1 MPPIVLLALGIVAL
15 LAALACW
22 CALMRIAARSYAPL
36 VATLAAL
43 LFGAGL
49 CAAIS
54 ASKTGGYVA
63 GIIGYLFYMALL
75 SIAAG
80 LIFGVVLQLV
90 WRWLGREDPARR
102 PAPLTPAWDL
112 IGFSTLSLIAVLLSA
127 LE

>member
-1 MPPIVLLALGIVAL
+1 MAILIAFLAVILI

-22 CALMRIAARSYAPL
+22 GAARRVAARSYAPL